1 MESVR
6 KTRRYVYDL
15 DPLRAVTALG
25 VVAVHVVAFT
35 SYLNQI
41 SAGTQ
46 LQNVILTSLHYTRSV
61 FMFVT
66 AFAMVYVYY
75 GKPFSFKQFWKR
87 RGIGVLVPYS
97 IWTAIYVWTNSPSI
111 SPTHFVQTT
120 ALDLL
125 NGNASYQ
132 LYYILLTIQ
141 FYIIFPL
148 FLPFMKYA
156 ARHPWV
162 VLAVSFVIQVG
173 LYYVDYHTLQATSF
187 APSSIWNTINQ
198 YQNRFVFVYPFYFI
212 LGGVTA
218 LYFEQ
223 VSSFLLRHA
232 QLITGVLI
240 VAILVLWTHFYVQV
254 NINHESIAYATSV
267 LQPVM
272 VIYCLAVIGFS
283 LCLVCSWAS
292 RTDEQG
298 HPKGYRFWHT
308 LSDAS
313 FGVYLIHALILNA
326 LLKWLVPAMP
336 VSWPVVVRVFLTW
349 FLVAGSA
356 MSISITLINIPLLSH
371 LVGRSQPLPW
381 KISRLK
387 IFAPH
392 HLFWEK
398 SQGKKLETCSEVSGK
413 E

>member
-6 KTRRYVYDL
+6 KSRRYIYDL

-25 VVAVHVVAFT
+25 VVAVHVVTFT
-35 SYLNQI
+35 TYLNQI
-41 SAGTQ
+41 NAGAQ

-75 GKPFSFKQFWKR
+75 GKPFHLKQFWVR
-87 RGIGVLVPYS
+87 RGIGVLIPYI
-97 IWTAIYVWTNSPSI
+97 IWTAIYVWANAPSLSP
-111 SPTHFVQTT
+111 PQFVQTT
-120 ALDLL
+120 LIDIL

-148 FLPFMKYA
+148 FLLFMKYA
-156 ARHPWV
+156 MRHPWL
-162 VLAVSFVIQVG
+162 VLTVSFVVQIM
-173 LYYVDYHTLQATSF
+173 LYYVDYHTLQAATF
-187 APSSIWNTINQ
+187 APSSFWNTFNL
-198 YQNRFVFVYPFYFI
+198 YQNRFVLMYPFYFI

-223 VSSFLLRHA
+223 VRTFLLRHA
-232 QLITGVLI
+232 QLVTGALVIT
-240 VAILVLWTHFYVQV
+240 ILMLWTHFYVQV
-254 NINHESIAYATSV
+254 NIYHEAIGYAISV
-267 LQPVM
+267 LQPLM

-283 LCLVCSWAS
+283 LCMASSWAS

-298 HPKGYRFWHT
+298 HPWGYRFWHT

-313 FGVYLIHALILNA
+313 FGVYLIHALILNSV
-326 LLKWLVPAMP
+326 LKWIVPALP
-336 VSWPVVVRVFLTW
+336 IVWPVAVRVFFTW

-356 MSISITLINIPLLSH
+356 LSISILLINTPVLSR
-371 LVGRSQPLPW
+371 LVGRAYPLPW
-381 KISRLK
+381 KGVSLENVT
-387 IFAPH
+387 
-392 HLFWEK
+392 HLFWRK
-398 SQGKKLETCSEVSGK
+398 SQEKKLATRVDAPSNE
-413 E
+413 

>member
-1 MESVR
+1 VESIQ

-25 VVAVHVVAFT
+25 VVAVHVVSFT

-41 SAGTQ
+41 NAGTQ

-75 GKPFSFKQFWKR
+75 GKPFHLKQFWIR
-87 RGIGVLVPYS
+87 RAIGVLLPYS
-97 IWTAIYVWTNSPSI
+97 IWTAIYVWANSPSI

-120 ALDLL
+120 LTDIL

-148 FLPFMKYA
+148 FLLFMKYA
-156 ARHPWV
+156 ARHPWL
-162 VLAVSFVIQVG
+162 VLTVSFVVQVV
-173 LYYVDYHTLQATSF
+173 LYYVDYHTLQATPL

-198 YQNRFVFVYPFYFI
+198 YQNRFILTYPFYFI

-223 VSSFLLRHA
+223 VRSFLLRHA
-232 QLITGVLI
+232 QLITGALI
-240 VAILVLWTHFYVQV
+240 IAILMLWTHFYVQV
-254 NINHESIAYATSV
+254 NVYHESIGYATSV
-267 LQPVM
+267 LQPIM

-283 LCLVCSWAS
+283 LCMACSWAS
-292 RTDEQG
+292 HTDEQG
-298 HPKGYRFWHT
+298 HPRGYRFWHT

-313 FGVYLIHALILNA
+313 FGVYLIHALILNNVM
-326 LLKWLVPAMP
+326 KWIVPTLP
-336 VSWPVVVRVFLTW
+336 VIWPVAIRVFLTW

-356 MSISITLINIPLLSH
+356 MSISIILINIPLLSR
-371 LVGRSQPLPW
+371 LVGRAYPLSW
-381 KISRLK
+381 KGLPLES
-387 IFAPH
+387 FS
-392 HLFWEK
+392 HLFWKK
-398 SQGKKLETCSEVSGK
+398 SQGKKLATRVDASGN

>member
-1 MESVR
+1 VESVR
-6 KTRRYVYDL
+6 KTRKYVYEL

-25 VVAVHVVAFT
+25 VVAVHVVSFT

-41 SAGTQ
+41 NAGMQ

-75 GKPFSFKQFWKR
+75 GKPFQIKHFWIR
-87 RGIGVLVPYS
+87 RGIGVIIPYS
-97 IWTAIYVWTNSPSI
+97 IWTAVYVWANSPSI
-111 SPTHFVQTT
+111 SPAHFVQTT
-120 ALDLL
+120 VLDIF

-148 FLPFMKYA
+148 FLIFMKYA
-156 ARHPWV
+156 VRHPWA
-162 VLAVSFVIQVG
+162 VLIVSFVIQVV
-173 LYYVDYHTLQATSF
+173 LYYVDYHTLQATSL
-187 APSSIWNTINQ
+187 APSSAWNTFSQ
-198 YQNRFVFVYPFYFI
+198 YQDRFVFMYPFYFT
-212 LGGVTA
+212 LGGVAA

-223 VSSFLLRHA
+223 VRSFMLRYA
-232 QLITGVLI
+232 QLITGVLLI
-240 VAILVLWTHFYVQV
+240 TLLMLWAHFYIQV
-254 NINHESIAYATSV
+254 NINHESIGYATSV
-267 LQPVM
+267 LQPIM
-272 VIYCLAVIGFS
+272 VIYCLGVIGFS
-283 LCLVCSWAS
+283 FCMACNWAS

-313 FGVYLIHALILNA
+313 FSVYLIHALILNEV
-326 LLKWLVPAMP
+326 LKWIVPTMP
-336 VSWPVVVRVFLTW
+336 TVWPVVLRVFLTW

-356 MSISITLINIPLLSH
+356 MSISVILINIPLVSR

-381 KISRLK
+381 KIPQLRISALS
-387 IFAPH
+387 

-398 SQGKKLETCSEVSGK
+398 NQGKKLETRVDAPANE
-413 E
+413 

>member
-1 MESVR
+1 VESVR
-6 KTRRYVYDL
+6 KTRRYIYDL

-25 VVAVHVVAFT
+25 VVAVHVVSFT

-41 SAGTQ
+41 NAGTQ

-75 GKPFSFKQFWKR
+75 GKPFRLKQFWIR
-87 RGIGVLVPYS
+87 RGIGVLIPYS
-97 IWTAIYVWTNSPSI
+97 IWTAIYVWANAPAI

-120 ALDLL
+120 LTDIL

-148 FLPFMKYA
+148 FLLFMKYA
-156 ARHPWV
+156 ARHPWI
-162 VLAVSFVIQVG
+162 VLTVSFVVQVVF
-173 LYYVDYHTLQATSF
+173 YYVDYHTLQATSL
-187 APSSIWNTINQ
+187 APSSIWNTISQ

-223 VSSFLLRHA
+223 VRTFLLRHA
-232 QLITGVLI
+232 QLITGALI
-240 VAILVLWTHFYVQV
+240 IAILMLWAHFYVQV
-254 NINHESIAYATSV
+254 NVYHESIGYATSV
-267 LQPVM
+267 LQPIM

-283 LCLVCSWAS
+283 LCMACSWAS
-292 RTDEQG
+292 HTDEQG
-298 HPKGYRFWHT
+298 HPRGYRFWHT

-313 FGVYLIHALILNA
+313 FGVYLIHALILNNV
-326 LLKWLVPAMP
+326 LKWIVPTLPA
-336 VSWPVVVRVFLTW
+336 VWPVAVRVFFTW
-349 FLVAGSA
+349 FLVAGSS
-356 MSISITLINIPLLSH
+356 MSISIILINIPLVSR
-371 LVGRSQPLPW
+371 LVGRAYPLPW
-381 KISRLK
+381 KGLSLES
-387 IFAPH
+387 FS
-392 HLFWEK
+392 HLFWKK
-398 SQGKKLETCSEVSGK
+398 SQGKKLVTRVDASGSE
-413 E
+413 